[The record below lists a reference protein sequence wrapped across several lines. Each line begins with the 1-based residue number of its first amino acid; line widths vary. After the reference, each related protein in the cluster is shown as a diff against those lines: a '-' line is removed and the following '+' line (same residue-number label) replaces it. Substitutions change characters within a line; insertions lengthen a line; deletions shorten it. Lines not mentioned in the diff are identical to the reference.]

1 MATPVLEVKGI
12 TKVFPGVVANED
24 VNLALQPGEILAL
37 LGENGAGKST
47 LMNIIYGLYRP
58 TAGEI
63 LVKGQPVTFSTPRD
77 AIAAGIGMVHQH
89 FQLVPVMT
97 VAENVMLGD
106 ESVKNGLLDT
116 RRVAERI
123 VELSTRYNLEVEP
136 YAVIED
142 LPVGV
147 RQRVEI
153 VKTLYRNADILIL
166 DEPTA
171 VLTPQ
176 EIEGLFEV
184 MELLKSQ
191 GKSIIFI
198 THKLKEVLRVAD
210 RIMVLRDGRVVGE
223 ADPETATQASLAS
236 MMVGRDVILTVEK
249 DPAAP
254 KQVVL
259 ELKGVR
265 AKSDLGEPAL
275 RGVSFDVRAGEIV
288 GVAGV
293 QGNGQTELVE
303 VITGLRKA
311 DGGEIS
317 IGGAPMTN
325 ATPRKVTQQGE
336 SCHVPE
342 DRHTYGMVDSYSVAQ
357 NLVLNTYYSSPFA
370 RMGTINEDAIRAHA
384 IELVER
390 FDVRTPSVDVE
401 ADNLS
406 GGNQQKMVV
415 AREFSRPIKLL
426 IAAQPTRG
434 IDVGSIEFIHN
445 QIVSKRDEGVAVLVV
460 SSELD
465 EIMALSDRIVVMYK
479 GEVIDIVEREK
490 ATRESLGL
498 LMAGVHAHEHA
509 HAGEA
514 AHAHI
519 HRHPSVHEVHPED

>member
-1 MATPVLEVKGI
+1 MNDNHVPVLEVRNI
-12 TKVFPGVVANED
+12 TKLFPGVVANERIS
-24 VNLALQPGEILAL
+24 LKLHRGEILGL

-63 LVKGQPVTFSTPRD
+63 LVNGQPVIMNSPND
-77 AIAAGIGMVHQH
+77 AIRLGIGMVHQH

-97 VAENVMLGD
+97 VAENIMLGS
-106 ESVKNGLLDT
+106 ETVKYGFLDT
-116 RRVAERI
+116 QSVAQRI
-123 VELSTRYNLEVEP
+123 SELSHRYQLEVEP
-136 YAVIED
+136 YAVVED
-142 LPVGV
+142 LPVGL

-184 MELLKSQ
+184 MALLRNQ

-210 RIMVLRDGRVVGE
+210 RIAVLRQGRLVGE
-223 ADPETATQASLAS
+223 ADPETATQESLAA
-236 MMVGRDVILTVEK
+236 MMVGREVILTVDK
-249 DPAAP
+249 KPATP
-254 KQVVL
+254 GEVVL
-259 ELKGVR
+259 ELQDVV
-265 AKSDLGEPAL
+265 AKDDLGQLAL
-275 RGVSFDVRAGEIV
+275 RGVSLTVRSGEIM

-311 DGGEIS
+311 ESGRILINGQD
-317 IGGAPMTN
+317 MTN
-325 ATPRKVTQQGE
+325 APPRRITERGQ
-336 SCHVPE
+336 SSHVPE
-342 DRHTYGMVDSYSVAQ
+342 DRHTYGMIDSYSVAD
-357 NLVLNTYYSSPFA
+357 NLVLNAYYRSPFVN
-370 RMGTINEDAIRAHA
+370 GLTINQQSIYQHA
-384 IELVER
+384 ERLVEE
-390 FDVRTPSVDVE
+390 FDVRTPNVLVTGGS
-401 ADNLS
+401 LS

-415 AREFSRPIKLL
+415 AREFSRPLKLL

-445 QIVSKRDEGVAVLVV
+445 QLVAKRDTGVAVLLV

-465 EIMALSDRIVVMYK
+465 EIMALADQIAVMYK
-479 GEVIDIVEREK
+479 GEIIGVVPRSE
-490 ATRESLGL
+490 ATREGLGL
-498 LMAGVHAHEHA
+498 LMAGVK
-509 HAGEA
+509 
-514 AHAHI
+514 
-519 HRHPSVHEVHPED
+519 